1 MIQLDAV
8 LKMESTPSVNAIV
21 TTTKSSAMSAEEKK
35 TPGDVRN
42 LNES

>member
-1 MIQLDAV
+1 MIQFDAA
-8 LKMESTPSVNAIV
+8 LKIESTLSVKRIV
-21 TTTKSSAMSAEEKK
+21 TTTKRSAMIAEEKK

>member
-8 LKMESTPSVNAIV
+8 LKIESTPSVNRIV
-21 TTTKSSAMSAEEKK
+21 STTKSSAMSAEEKK